1 MVNQMGFVE
10 LQIIFIHV
18 KVITMEI
25 LKVEKNHIHLD
36 FPKKKVFFG
45 GLLHELKD
53 MIISKEQ

>member
-1 MVNQMGFVE
+1 MGFVE